1 MAFQTESNVS
11 PINAAKN
18 DGWKADAFVNI
29 FIMSRKGKKAKM
41 GVMKFKLSN
50 ALEKQVM
57 EHLSESG
64 EEGLSKLKDMLILDF
79 QLAGVVDEDDGLDF
93 G

>member
-1 MAFQTESNVS
+1 MAYKTTTTAVA
-11 PINAAKN
+11 AAKN

-29 FIMSRKGKKAKM
+29 SIMSRKGKKAKM

-50 ALEKQVM
+50 ELEKQVM
-57 EHLSESG
+57 EHLIDHG
-64 EEGLSKLKDMLILDF
+64 DEGLNKLKDMLVLDF